1 MKSYKKHEISITPNY
16 FDTLQFQENTLFNI
30 QKPSRRKKNFI
41 SENVYVGN
49 LDSAVMT
56 LPFGGTRCCTSTSP
70 IGQSQHQH
78 LRLIG
83 TQHLAQAACSLIC
96 SQCNNGHADC
106 AKCYVRINRKCWCCD
121 QPIDDVLITHRISPK
136 YSAIAV
142 DWRLTM
148 YTCFEIK
155 IF

>member
-1 MKSYKKHEISITPNY
+1 MTPNY

-49 LDSAVMT
+49 LDPAVMT
-56 LPFGGTRCCTSTSP
+56 LPFGGTRCGTSTSP

-78 LRLIG
+78 LRLIR
-83 TQHLAQAACSLIC
+83 TQHLAQTWCSLIC

-106 AKCYVRINRKCWCCD
+106 VKCCLRINRKWWWCD
-121 QPIDDVLITHRISPK
+121 QPIRDVHIAHSVSPK
-136 YSAIAV
+136 GSVIIIR
-142 DWRLTM
+142 WRLTV
-148 YTCFEIK
+148 YLFWNTYFLAYR
-155 IF
+155 

>member
-1 MKSYKKHEISITPNY
+1 MTP
-16 FDTLQFQENTLFNI
+16 FSSRRTLFSI
-30 QKPSRRKKNFI
+30 SRNHLEEKNFI

-49 LDSAVMT
+49 LDPAVMT
-56 LPFGGTRCCTSTSP
+56 LPFGGTRCGTRTSP

-83 TQHLAQAACSLIC
+83 TQHLAKTACSLIC

-106 AKCYVRINRKCWCCD
+106 AKCCIRINRKCWCCD
-121 QPIDDVLITHRISPK
+121 QPIGDVLIAHRVSPK
-136 YSAIAV
+136 CSAIIV
-142 DWRLTM
+142 EWRLTT
-148 YTCFEIK
+148 YTYFEIK